1 MFHISPPSKYI
12 RPQSPRKHQQIFSRL
27 ENQTFILMFL
37 HETKYKGFENI
48 LCHREKTNAIWL
60 QLMPAYAI
68 YDNQIILYKNSNI
81 FLKLLK

>member
-1 MFHISPPSKYI
+1 
-12 RPQSPRKHQQIFSRL
+12 
-27 ENQTFILMFL
+27 MFL

-81 FLKLLK
+81 FFKVIEII